1 MQQTVYNLFCEF
13 TTDVLLE
20 LKSDIIFVYVLTY
33 GKNSIVH
40 ETPVILVFILYSNKL
55 SEFDI
60 TF

>member
-33 GKNSIVH
+33 GK
-40 ETPVILVFILYSNKL
+40 K
-55 SEFDI
+55 
-60 TF
+60 